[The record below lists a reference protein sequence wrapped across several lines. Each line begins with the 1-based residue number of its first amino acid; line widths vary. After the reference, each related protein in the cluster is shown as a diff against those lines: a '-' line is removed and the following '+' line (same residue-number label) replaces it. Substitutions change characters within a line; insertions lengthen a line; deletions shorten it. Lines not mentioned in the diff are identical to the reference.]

1 MRYKKKMINAPILVF
16 PDWNIEFHVH
26 LDASGIVLGAVL
38 VQPGVIL
45 TILSISPAGSYRKL
59 NATIPPRSKK
69 G

>member
-59 NATIPPRSKK
+59 NATILPRSKK